1 MDLAGR
7 FIVAAPALPDP
18 NFRDAVVLMIE
29 HDDEQGSLGLVI
41 NRPGPIAV
49 GVFGAGLGI
58 QWQGNTDAPVHL
70 GGPVQPMIGWLLH
83 GPVEDTEDSRE
94 ILDGIFV
101 SNSRETLE
109 AVATCTTIK
118 RRLFAGY
125 AGWAP
130 GQLTAELHSGVWFTS
145 EADPSL
151 VFERKPETVW
161 RQALRNMDIE
171 PDLLVPGGFEPA

>member
-1 MDLAGR
+1 MDLTGR

-18 NFRDAVVLMIE
+18 NFRDTVVLMLE

-41 NRPGPIAV
+41 NRPGPVAV
-49 GVFGAGLGI
+49 GLFCAGLGI
-58 QWQGNTDAPVHL
+58 QWQGKTDAPVHL

-83 GPVEDTEDSRE
+83 GPVEDVEESRE
-94 ILDGIFV
+94 IMEGIFV

-109 AVATCTTIK
+109 LVAGITKMK

-130 GQLTAELHSGVWFTS
+130 GQLHAELHQGVWFTG
-145 EADPSL
+145 EADPKL
-151 VFERKPETVW
+151 IFTPKPEQAW
-161 RQALRNMDIE
+161 RQALKNMGIE
-171 PDLLVPGGFEPA
+171 PDLLVPGGFEPS

>member
-1 MDLAGR
+1 MDLTGC

-18 NFRDAVVLMIE
+18 NFRETVVLMLE
-29 HDDEQGSLGLVI
+29 HDDEEGSLGLVL

-49 GVFGAGLGI
+49 GLFCAGLGI
-58 QWQGNTDAPVHL
+58 QWQGKTEAAVHL

-83 GPVEDTEDSRE
+83 GEIKDADESRE
-94 ILDGIFV
+94 IMEGIFV

-109 AVATCTTIK
+109 LVAGNTDVK

-130 GQLTAELHSGVWFTS
+130 GQLRSELHQGVWFTG
-145 EADPSL
+145 EADPGL
-151 VFERKPETVW
+151 VFARKPEQIW
-161 RQALRNMDIE
+161 RQAIRNMGIE
-171 PDLLVPGGFEPA
+171 PDFLVPGSFEPS